1 MKTYE
6 KIETL
11 YERSTWYW
19 WPNTFDCIVSDEAE
33 SAPDIDSIQDDMVL
47 SFLFGH

>member
-11 YERSTWYW
+11 YERSTEGSKQLMIGRWRN
-19 WPNTFDCIVSDEAE
+19 PTVEMLKDV
-33 SAPDIDSIQDDMVL
+33 Q
-47 SFLFGH
+47 